1 MPSFTPPACRKLIK
15 HLCIC
20 PVIDEK
26 KKANQHA
33 EKTFCF
39 IVKNLFAA
47 NGGLYDLEGI
57 IEPVLLPEP

>member
-1 MPSFTPPACRKLIK
+1 MLRKLF
-15 HLCIC
+15 
-20 PVIDEK
+20 V
-26 KKANQHA
+26 
-33 EKTFCF
+33 